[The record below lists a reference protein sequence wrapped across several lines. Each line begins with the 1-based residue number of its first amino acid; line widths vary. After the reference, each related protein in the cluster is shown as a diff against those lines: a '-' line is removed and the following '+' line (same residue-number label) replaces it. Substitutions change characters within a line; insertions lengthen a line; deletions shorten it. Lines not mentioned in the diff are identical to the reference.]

1 MVKPI
6 ENIPL
11 SELVDVRH
19 VYELATPDKYAP
31 SKSVLKQ
38 IEGYVDRNGQLYR
51 VDRHGNLIKR
61 TITNDNDHS
70 KCYRLRIDGW
80 MFSIA
85 IPQHKV
91 DAAFQAKGVTPVNN
105 QPETTHNWGYILY
118 TSDDEALEPEFG
130 YATEQDALE
139 AVQKEIQTEF
149 NNGYVGYTGIV
160 FQTTGKTVTAT
171 TKFNYE

>member
-1 MVKPI
+1 MIKPI

-19 VYELATPDKYAP
+19 VYELATPGKYAP
-31 SKSVLKQ
+31 PKSVLKQ

-61 TITNDNDHS
+61 TITNDNDQS
-70 KCYRLRIDGW
+70 KCYRLQIDGW

-105 QPETTHNWGYILY
+105 QPKTTHNWGYILY
-118 TSDDEALEPEFG
+118 DYNGNVEHTGVGF
-130 YATEQDALE
+130 ATEQNALAAVQVEIKGYLE
-139 AVQKEIQTEF
+139 AGF
-149 NNGYVGYTGIV
+149 ADYTGVV
-160 FQTTGKTVTAT
+160 FQITGKTVTAS
-171 TKFNYE
+171 TKFKYE